1 MTNKELQSKLDQQ
14 KWEESKAAKLDL
26 SGKMPYC
33 EKCEHRYRMDCTK
46 QYFCTIFH
54 SERVANCACAKAQR
68 KIEKEQKS
76 KK

>member
-14 KWEESKAAKLDL
+14 KWEESKKAQLDL

-33 EKCEHRYRMDCTK
+33 EKCDHRYRMIYDNKYLCN
-46 QYFCTIFH
+46 IFH
-54 SERVANCACAKAQR
+54 SERVATCACAKAQR